1 MNLEATR
8 ETFQRDGVALIRK
21 ALNGDGVD
29 QLADELERYKAQI
42 APKFPEGHECV
53 MYLEA
58 GKPET
63 LMRLNKMHE
72 HDEYF
77 SRFATSDPWKG
88 LAEGLLGEQ
97 ANLAN
102 VVYFNKPPRGTAP
115 THPSPPHQDNFY
127 YHLDPPQLMGVW
139 IPLEPIDAENGCLR
153 YVVGSHRKG
162 IRHHVGSSVYGFS
175 QGVADYGPD
184 DWAHETR
191 LFAEPGD
198 AVVHHGMTIH
208 RADPNDSTTRSRR
221 AIAMFYIGESAKED
235 EAWRDRHLKQ
245 IRREQT
251 AMGRKATV

>member
-8 ETFQRDGVALIRK
+8 KTFERDGVVLIRN
-21 ALNGDGVD
+21 ALNGDG
-29 QLADELERYKAQI
+29 LGRLKDEMERYITQV
-42 APKFPEGHECV
+42 APTFPEGHACA
-53 MYLEA
+53 MYLEE
-58 GKPET
+58 GKRET
-63 LMRLNKMHE
+63 LMRLNLMNE
-72 HDEYF
+72 NDEF
-77 SRFATSDPWKG
+77 FAQYAASDTWRG
-88 LAEGLLGEQ
+88 LAERLLGERV
-97 ANLAN
+97 NVAN

-162 IRHHVGSSVYGFS
+162 IRNHIGSSVYGFS

-198 AVVHHGMTIH
+198 AVVHHCMTIH

-221 AIAMFYIGESAKED
+221 ALSMFYIGESAKED
-235 EAWRDRHLKQ
+235 EAWRDRHLEQ
-245 IRREQT
+245 IRRDQE